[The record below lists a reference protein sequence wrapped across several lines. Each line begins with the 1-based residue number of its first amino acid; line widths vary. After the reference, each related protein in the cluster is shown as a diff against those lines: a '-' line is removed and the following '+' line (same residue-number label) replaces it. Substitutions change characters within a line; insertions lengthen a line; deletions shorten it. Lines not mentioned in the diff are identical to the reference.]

1 MGRFEA
7 ILRTAFR
14 IGFQLVDP
22 RGWVNSKWFVESAY
36 NRLLRR
42 EGDPEGVA
50 FYLKA
55 LKERKMN
62 RWQVCAA
69 MVNSA
74 EFALLFEFLS
84 GEEPLNIRLHKA
96 RCDLV
101 RQLPPAKD
109 ILDIGGANAE
119 SIEGSLLAM
128 GYPHPAETIT
138 IVDLPPADRFAQLDS
153 YKQEREGEWIQ
164 TKQGVKIRYLYRHMA
179 DIKGLLE
186 ENSIDLVWM
195 GQSIEHITR
204 EEARQV
210 LHSAFRFLRPNG
222 YLCLDTPN
230 ATVARIQVPDGFIFP
245 EHKYEYTV
253 QELTEEV
260 QQIGFRVVRSLGIA
274 PMPYTIKMHKF
285 DVFEL
290 YRNAFVC
297 DDPEISYLFYL
308 ECIKPSC

>member
-14 IGFQLVDP
+14 IGCQLADL
-22 RGWVNSKWFVESAY
+22 RGWINPKWFVETAY
-36 NRLLRR
+36 NRLLQR
-42 EGDPEGVA
+42 EGDSEGIG
-50 FYLKA
+50 FYVQA
-55 LKERKMN
+55 LKERRMN

-69 MVNSA
+69 MVNSP
-74 EFALLFEFLS
+74 EFSLLFEFLS
-84 GEEPLNIRLHKA
+84 GAEPLNVRLHKA

-109 ILDIGGANAE
+109 ILDLGGANAE

-128 GYPHPAETIT
+128 GYPHAAETIT
-138 IVDLPPADRFAQLDS
+138 IVDLPPAERFAQLAS
-153 YKQEREGEWIQ
+153 YKKEREGEWIQ
-164 TKQGVKIRYLYRHMA
+164 TRRGIKVRYLYRYMTRIE
-179 DIKGLLE
+179 DLSE
-186 ENSIDLVWM
+186 ESVDLVWM

-210 LHSAFRFLRPNG
+210 LRLAFRLLRPNG

-230 ATVARIQVPDGFIFP
+230 ARVARIQVPDGFIFP

-260 QQIGFRVVRSLGIA
+260 QQAGFTLVRSLGIA
-274 PMPYTIKMHKF
+274 PMPYTIQTRRF

-290 YRNAFVC
+290 YRNAFIC
-297 DDPEISYLFYL
+297 DDAEISYLFYL
-308 ECIKPSC
+308 ECFKPKS